1 LLQNLFENDFH
12 LYMECVRTLL
22 SGKRGLGSVEQCSC
36 GSIHVTIGAV
46 TLRLAACALPTLAE
60 LLTEGSAALAAQ
72 SRSADDASEV
82 WS

>member
-1 LLQNLFENDFH
+1 LKKLFENDFH

-36 GSIHVTIGAV
+36 GSVHVTIGAV
-46 TLRLAACALPTLAE
+46 TLRLAACALPALAE
-60 LLTEGSAALAAQ
+60 LLTEGSAALAA
-72 SRSADDASEV
+72 RALAADDASEA